1 MFMKWSTENSSH
13 KAVDKRKKWRRSALI
28 LMCGVMM
35 LTSACSL
42 LPDEEQEETL
52 PTITPPA
59 ISKKPEYD
67 VMKGEW
73 ISDVKATGKVMSEQ
87 EETFFFTL
95 DNKPVKDVKVKNGDN
110 VKAGQVLAVLDVEEM
125 QRDLRSKRRELR
137 KLEVKMKETLRQ
149 KDEMDPI
156 LFEDEQIAYEEA
168 LEKIAEVENDIAK
181 GLVTAPFAGTVVNV
195 AAKKGN
201 MTKKY
206 DPVATIAN
214 TSRLVVT
221 VDVPK
226 DDLKKIAPGMDVEL
240 SINSTGKILKGKV
253 KALPAPTS
261 DKDNGGNNN
270 NNNNPGGGNMPEQ
283 DRIDKYVT
291 VTLNDK
297 LPSTVTRG
305 SMLGATIITKK
316 RSNVVYIPPSALRTL
331 GARTYVQ
338 VVDDNGK
345 REVDVEIGEQDATRL
360 EIKKGLEPGQKV
372 VGR

>member
-1 MFMKWSTENSSH
+1 MFMKWSTENSSRNG
-13 KAVDKRKKWRRSALI
+13 VDKRKKWRRSALI

-52 PTITPPA
+52 PAITPPA
-59 ISKKPEYD
+59 ISKKPEYE

-73 ISDVKATGKVMSEQ
+73 ISDVKTTGKVMSEQ

-95 DNKPVKDVKVKNGDN
+95 DNKPIKDVLVKNGDN

-125 QRDLRSKRRELR
+125 QRDLRAKRRELR

-149 KDEMDPI
+149 KEEMDPI

-181 GLVTAPFAGTVVNV
+181 GSVKAPFAGTVVNV

-214 TSRLVVT
+214 TSKLVVT
-221 VDVPK
+221 LDVPK
-226 DDLKKIAPGMDVEL
+226 DDLKKIAPGMEVEL
-240 SINSTGKILKGKV
+240 SINSTGKIIKGKV

-270 NNNNPGGGNMPEQ
+270 PGGGNMPEQ

-291 VTLNDK
+291 VSLNEK
-297 LPSTVTRG
+297 LPSTVNRG

-338 VVDDNGK
+338 VVDENGK
-345 REVDVEIGEQDATRL
+345 REVDVEIGEQDATRV

>member
-28 LMCGVMM
+28 LMCGVML

-42 LPDEEQEETL
+42 LPDEEQEEAL

-67 VMKGEW
+67 VMKGDW

-110 VKAGQVLAVLDVEEM
+110 VKSGQVLAVLDVEDM
-125 QRDLRSKRRELR
+125 QRDLRAKRRDLR
-137 KLEVKMKETLRQ
+137 KQEMKMKETLRQ
-149 KDEMDPI
+149 KDEMDPL

-168 LEKIAEVENDIAK
+168 LEKIAEVETDIAK
-181 GLVTAPFAGTVVNV
+181 GSVTAPFAGTVVSV
-195 AAKKGN
+195 STKKGN

-221 VDVPK
+221 VDVAK
-226 DDLKKIAPGMDVEL
+226 EDLKKIAPGMEVEL
-240 SINSTGKILKGKV
+240 SINATGKIIKGKV
-253 KALPAPTS
+253 KALPAPSS

-270 NNNNPGGGNMPEQ
+270 NPGGGNVPEQ

-291 VTLNDK
+291 VSLNEK

-345 REVDVEIGEQDATRL
+345 REVDVEIGEQDSTRV